1 MGNCDIT
8 ILFFF
13 VCFFS
18 FLSAW
23 NQCYRI
29 GHETSH
35 YIFFFSFF
43 FPARDRCGVGVC
55 FVMSEL
61 LMDRI
66 DGLDQSAVS

>member
-1 MGNCDIT
+1 MT
-8 ILFFF
+8 LLFYSFSSVF
-13 VCFFS
+13 FFS
-18 FLSAW
+18 FPSLSAW

-35 YIFFFSFF
+35 HFFLSFF
-43 FPARDRCGVGVC
+43 PLVITGGVGVC

-61 LMDRI
+61 LMDRV

>member
-1 MGNCDIT
+1 MTLLFYSFSSVFSSLSPPGINATVLGMKLPIT
-8 ILFFF
+8 
-13 VCFFS
+13 S
-18 FLSAW
+18 
-23 NQCYRI
+23 
-29 GHETSH
+29 
-35 YIFFFSFF
+35 FFSFF